1 MVMKNLRRNEGF
13 TLMELMVVIG
23 IIVIAAAFTLPNIS
37 SWRASAK
44 LNGAARDLATNF
56 QVAKME
62 ATKRNGFCAVTFN
75 ITVDSTLFDVIV
87 YVDDAGD
94 LVYNAGA
101 DEILRTVKFSDS
113 IYRTISLDPDQGG
126 GDGVTLADNASGQPS
141 IAFNS
146 RGLPIDDNGS
156 VITAGAGSVFII
168 NNLDPPGTKT
178 ITVSPAGNISIN

>member
-37 SWRASAK
+37 SWRASAR

-62 ATKRNGFCAVTFN
+62 ATKRNRVCAVTLN
-75 ITVDSTLFDVIV
+75 IAVDDTLTDVIV
-87 YVDDAGD
+87 YEDVAGD
-94 LVYNAGA
+94 LVYNAG
-101 DEILRTVKFSDS
+101 DTEISRRPFASTYK
-113 IYRTISLDPDQGG
+113 TINLDPDEGG

-146 RGLPIDDNGS
+146 RGLPIDDTGS
-156 VITAGAGSVFII
+156 VITAGADSVFII
-168 NNLDPPGTKT
+168 NELDPPGTKT
-178 ITVSPAGNISIN
+178 ITVSPAGNVSIN

>member
-13 TLMELMVVIG
+13 TLTELMVVIG

-37 SWRASAK
+37 SWRASAR

-62 ATKRNGFCAVTFN
+62 ATKRNGVCAVTLN
-75 ITVDSTLFDVIV
+75 IAVDGTLTDVIV
-87 YVDDAGD
+87 YVDVPRD
-94 LVYNAGA
+94 LVYNAG
-101 DEILRTVKFSDS
+101 DTEILRRPFASTYK
-113 IYRTISLDPDQGG
+113 TISLDPGEGG

-146 RGLPIDDNGS
+146 RGLPIDNTGS
-156 VITAGAGSVFII
+156 VITAGAEVFII

-178 ITVSPAGNISIN
+178 ITVSPAGNVSIN

>member
-13 TLMELMVVIG
+13 TLTELMVVIG

-62 ATKRNGFCAVTFN
+62 ATKRNNFCAVTFN
-75 ITVDSTLFDVIV
+75 ITVDGTPFDVIV
-87 YVDDAGD
+87 YVDDGD
-94 LVYNAGA
+94 LLYEPGNTNPKE
-101 DEILRTVKFSDS
+101 EILRRVKFSDS
-113 IYRTISLDPDQGG
+113 IYQNISLDT
-126 GDGVTLADNASGQPS
+126 VTFADNASGQPS

-146 RGLPIDDNGS
+146 RGLPIDNTGS
-156 VITAGAGSVFII
+156 VITVGANSVFII
-168 NNLDPPGTKT
+168 NDLGRKKT
-178 ITVSPAGNISIN
+178 ITVSPAGNVSIN